1 MKNGYKRENGY
12 KRDESRQNI
21 IISLTYTLLFFFIIM
36 ASSDLRIIDLA
47 ATPVVDMTKYSNDE
61 LFAFK
66 EPRQFFHGHIYN
78 LPQNWAIATIP
89 TDVFS
94 KFPSSFKGEDMLRIG
109 NQELGVLLQ
118 QILVH
123 AYEKLGF
130 NANEIKPYEYG
141 SYDNFFDF
149 SNNFQIFDENNNLL
163 VMPTENNFKKEF
175 KGVTARFLIQF
186 YGIFVHGPEN
196 CKKAKLSLKVKQMKI
211 VKRDNAA
218 AAGEQDAPATC
229 LL

>member
-1 MKNGYKRENGY
+1 
-12 KRDESRQNI
+12 
-21 IISLTYTLLFFFIIM
+21 M
-36 ASSDLRIIDLA
+36 ASSDLHIIDMA
-47 ATPVVDMTKYSNDE
+47 ATPVVDMAKYKDDE

-78 LPQNWAIATIP
+78 LPKNWAIATIP

-118 QILVH
+118 QILAH
-123 AYEKLGF
+123 AYHKLGF
-130 NANEIKPYEYG
+130 DANKIKPYEYG

-149 SNNFQIFDENNNLL
+149 SSNFTIFNGNNLL
-163 VMPTENNFKKEF
+163 LVMLNENNFKNKF

-211 VKRDNAA
+211 VKSNNN
-218 AAGEQDAPATC
+218 AGEQDAPTTC